1 MLWLQVY
8 DNLQQWPTA
17 HWVRTVLI
25 SSCTCNIL
33 HPQYGGCIL
42 RKYVVMEE
50 RTEVSS
56 PILHMIW
63 LHVTAFHISEVN
75 TSSQRASHPA
85 CDSELKE
92 SQQQRNS
99 FSIDFYRRHQQN
111 ALCTY
116 CRISLQETIWEC
128 AWNTSWMRSKQ
139 CGCNVISKLPPAAL
153 INVYKIQISLDLL
166 WLL

>member
-25 SSCTCNIL
+25 SCCTCNIL
-33 HPQYGGCIL
+33 HTQYGELHSSWLKLC
-42 RKYVVMEE
+42 KYVVMEE

-56 PILHMIW
+56 PIFHMIW
-63 LHVTAFHISEVN
+63 LHVTAFHISEIN

-99 FSIDFYRRHQQN
+99 FSIDFCQRHQQN

-116 CRISLQETIWEC
+116 CRTSLQETIWEC

-139 CGCNVISKLPPAAL
+139 CGCNVISKLP
-153 INVYKIQISLDLL
+153 QQLL
-166 WLL
+166 EMYTKYRYR